1 MKKLFI
7 TLISVALLTGSAIAQ
22 QGDGGGNGSGPAPG
36 GMGPH
41 LPIDLTTLEDVP
53 GDVQQAFDDAKAG
66 RETLRVE
73 REAAIAALGED
84 PTDDAL
90 RAALEQWRSEN
101 EEQIAEIRE
110 NAEVVREYFRAQRE
124 ERQQSGESD
133 GMKQRR
139 MQFRE
144 EVQVMR
150 EAQEQLRLQ
159 LQNGELSEADREAL
173 VQAFREENRETMRKL
188 KAIKR
193 QQRLEQGDGGGDRR
207 QGPGA

>member
-22 QGDGGGNGSGPAPG
+22 QGDGGGNGNGPAPG

-41 LPIDLTTLEDVP
+41 TPIDLTTLEDVP
-53 GDVQQAFDDAKAG
+53 DDVLQAFNDGKTE
-66 RETLRVE
+66 REALRVD
-73 REAAIAALGED
+73 RDAAIAALGED
-84 PTDDAL
+84 PTDDAM

-101 EEQIAEIRE
+101 EDRIAEIRA
-110 NAEVVREYFRAQRE
+110 NAETVREYFRAQRE

-133 GMKQRR
+133 GMKRRR

-144 EVQVMR
+144 DVQVMR

-159 LQNGELSEADREAL
+159 LQNEELSEEDREAL
-173 VQAFREENRETMRKL
+173 VNAFREENRETMRKL